1 MFLQVPTDQP
11 LSLSLLLL
19 PSFSNLCLANTIEP
33 LRAANQISNRNLYQ
47 FNLISIDRPSVRS
60 SSGIEIATTPIR
72 DADPRPDIFAVI
84 ASDHYADHANPTL
97 ITHLQTAARNAQIL
111 AGFDGASW
119 LLAKA
124 GLLNGYKATIH
135 WQELERFEET
145 FHDVI
150 VSVERYVI
158 DRNRITAGGATTAL
172 DLMLRLIRETHG
184 DALSLDVMR
193 HFIYDAERASE
204 GDQRGVISAPF
215 VAREEHLISA
225 INVMELNI
233 ETPLTIAEIADQSGF
248 SARGLERAFNR
259 NFKLSPI
266 RYYLHLRLSHAR
278 RLVLETNLSIAEIA
292 GRCGFSSASTL
303 TRAFSKH
310 FRIAPRDLRRGRLN
324 STPNIWTRS

>member
-1 MFLQVPTDQP
+1 MPR
-11 LSLSLLLL
+11 
-19 PSFSNLCLANTIEP
+19 FSNLCLANAIEP
-33 LRAANQISNRNLYQ
+33 LRAANQISHRNLYDFKLLSLDTQ
-47 FNLISIDRPSVRS
+47 SVSS
-60 SSGIEIATTPIR
+60 SSGIEINTVPLK
-72 DADPRPDIFAVI
+72 DADKQADVFIII
-84 ASDHYADHANPTL
+84 ASDNYAQYATSSL
-97 ITHLQTAARNAQIL
+97 SAHLQAAARYAEIV

-135 WQELERFEET
+135 WQELEQFEEA
-145 FHDVI
+145 FLEVD

-215 VAREEHLISA
+215 VAREENLVKAISE
-225 INVMELNI
+225 MENNI
-233 ETPLTIAEIADQSGF
+233 ATPLAITDIAGRAGF

-278 RLVLETNLSIAEIA
+278 RLVNETNLSVAEIA
-292 GRCGFSSASTL
+292 DRCGFSSASTF

-310 FRIAPRDLRRGRLN
+310 FKTAPRDLRRGRIT
-324 STPNIWTRS
+324 SSPNVWTRS